1 MNTQKKRGRPP
12 KIVKEQV
19 EVITETPT
27 EPEIINATCL
37 RQHPNPM
44 WIRANIKGEA
54 VNVKIHRKY
63 ANKLVGKPI
72 KVVKVSPENQDPYY
86 EYVP

>member
-1 MNTQKKRGRPP
+1 MNTPKKRGRPP
-12 KIVKEQV
+12 KIVTEQV
-19 EVITETPT
+19 DMITSEQT
-27 EPEIINATCL
+27 EPEIITATCL
-37 RQHPNPM
+37 RQQPNPS
-44 WIRANIKGEA
+44 WVRANIKGEA

>member
-19 EVITETPT
+19 EVITSEQT
-27 EPEIINATCL
+27 EPEVITANCL
-37 RQHPNPM
+37 RQHPNPT
-44 WIRANIKGEA
+44 WVRATVRGEA
-54 VNVKIHRKY
+54 VNVKIPRKY